1 MRDPRDIVKRP
12 LVTEKTNDMMADNK
26 YTFEVDKNANKIEIK
41 NAIQKLF
48 DVKVDNVNT
57 MNMKGKFKRMGVHSG
72 YRPNWKKAI
81 VTLSED
87 SKPIE
92 IFE

>member
-1 MRDPRDIVKRP
+1 MRDPRDIIKKP
-12 LVTEKTNDMMADNK
+12 LITEKTNDMMADNK

-41 NAIQKLF
+41 NAVQKLF
-48 DVKVDNVNT
+48 DVKVANVNT